1 MARLG
6 LQRWGYIQPKALEWL
21 TYNTIIVSPL
31 ARSFIQGVLP
41 PLLLPLLFVVLPFI
55 LRGKF
60 VVQHLVP
67 GLKIYSKALAWYEC
81 IPRYSMISVSV
92 YRRFYIFLLMYVK
105 LCYSTSIQVKSWRE
119 LDTVSWS
126 LHWAQ
131 ELQEVCVIGLLLD
144 LMLST
149 FSNSYRGCKP
159 YCFLVR
165 PHCSHIM

>member
-92 YRRFYIFLLMYVK
+92 YRRFYIFLLVYVK
-105 LCYSTSIQVKSWRE
+105 LCYLYSSEKLTQVRHGFLIVTLSAGITRG
-119 LDTVSWS
+119 VC
-126 LHWAQ
+126 HWVAARFDA
-131 ELQEVCVIGLLLD
+131 EH
-144 LMLST
+144 
-149 FSNSYRGCKP
+149 
-159 YCFLVR
+159 FL
-165 PHCSHIM
+165 